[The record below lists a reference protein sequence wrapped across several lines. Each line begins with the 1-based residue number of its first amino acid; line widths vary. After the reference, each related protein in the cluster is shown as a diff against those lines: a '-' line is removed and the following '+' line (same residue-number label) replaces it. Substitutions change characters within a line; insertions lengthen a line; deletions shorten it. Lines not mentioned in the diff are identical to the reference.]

1 MCNVIVGF
9 FLIPILPYSH
19 SLDVSP
25 QYVLSLPVNFSMPCF
40 DCGGLRQAMHELW
53 SSCHRHVAMH
63 GYTYKCVHVFIHCVP
78 SACVVLLWRQLT
90 ALVFK
95 ACTTKPRTPP
105 PPPPHTPSC
114 RKALVVSLRTHH
126 TSHFTKVRSF
136 DSVVGLACRVCCV
149 IVQCVCPGLHSSPN
163 GRSLSVYE
171 YCVTLFRTSKLYCHS
186 FTVSPGYWGVA
197 EGSWPM
203 PV

>member
-1 MCNVIVGF
+1 M
-9 FLIPILPYSH
+9 
-19 SLDVSP
+19 SP

-53 SSCHRHVAMH
+53 SSCHRHVATH
-63 GYTYKCVHVFIHCVP
+63 GYTYRCVHMYVCTCVHTLCPICLCCVTMETANSTCIQSMYYQAPDSSSP
-78 SACVVLLWRQLT
+78 S
-90 ALVFK
+90 
-95 ACTTKPRTPP
+95 
-105 PPPPHTPSC
+105 PPHPPSC